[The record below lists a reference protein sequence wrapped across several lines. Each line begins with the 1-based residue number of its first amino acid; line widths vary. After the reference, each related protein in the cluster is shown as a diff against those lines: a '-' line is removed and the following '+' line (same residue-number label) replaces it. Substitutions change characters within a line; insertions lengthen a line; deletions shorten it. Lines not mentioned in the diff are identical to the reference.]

1 MMSDAQRCGSESG
14 FTLVE
19 LMIAA
24 MLTLVVMSVAFS
36 TFENAA
42 ELNEAVMQI
51 ADQSQN
57 LRAGTNLLVRD
68 LLQAGR
74 NLPTGGIAIPS
85 GANAEDIYRPGP
97 AGEVR
102 TFDNV
107 DQTTISAITSGGALG
122 PAVAGEATDMIT
134 ILLDDPFLEALSVD
148 PSTAAGDGP
157 TLSVDG
163 ASMDVGDR
171 TDWLEG
177 DPENGVAAIAEGD
190 LFYFL
195 SPTGTTLQT
204 VTRVVSPNIYFDADD
219 PFNLNQRGA
228 AAGSITQILG
238 ATMTV
243 RRVLMYTYWVEEEAD
258 GIPRLMR
265 ALNFFEGTALAGA
278 VEDLTIR
285 YDLVDGTTNPT
296 DVENLPFELND
307 LTYTATQIRKVN
319 LQIGVRSENVSAR
332 TGDYVRNHVS
342 TVVSIRNLAF
352 VDRYQ

>member
-1 MMSDAQRCGSESG
+1 MTIDTARYRSENG

-19 LMIAA
+19 LMIAS

-42 ELNEAVMQI
+42 ELNQAVVEI

-57 LRAGTNLLVRD
+57 LRAGTNLLIRD

-85 GANAEDIYRPGP
+85 GANAEAIYRPGP

-102 TFDNV
+102 TFDNT
-107 DQTTISAITSGGALG
+107 DSTTLSALTTGGALG
-122 PAVAGEATDMIT
+122 PMVAGQATDMIT
-134 ILLDDPFLEALSVD
+134 ILVDDPFLDALSVD
-148 PSTAAGDGP
+148 ASTATGSGP
-157 TLSVDG
+157 KLSVDG
-163 ASMDVGDR
+163 ASMTVGNR
-171 TDWLEG
+171 TDWIAG
-177 DPENGVAAIAEGD
+177 DPDNGVAAISVGD

-195 SPTGTTLQT
+195 SPSGTTLQT
-204 VTRVVSPNIYFDADD
+204 VTRVDSPTIYFDADD

-228 AAGSITQILG
+228 EAGSITQILG

-243 RRVLMYTYWVEEEAD
+243 RRVLMYTYWVEED
-258 GIPRLMR
+258 DDDIPRLMR
-265 ALNFFEGTALAGA
+265 ALNFFDGTALAGA
-278 VEDLTIR
+278 IEDLTIR

-296 DVENLPFELND
+296 NVENLPFELDD

-319 LQIGVRSENVSAR
+319 LTVAVRSESISSR
-332 TGDYVRNHVS
+332 TGDYVRNRVS

-352 VDRYQ
+352 VDRYE